1 MKLNPSNQLEL
12 LIHGNKLKNLI
23 FLYQE
28 NKLPNKIL
36 LKGQKG
42 IGKST
47 LAYHLINF
55 VLSKNE
61 NFPYDID
68 HFKIDEKNRSFKLIN
83 NGSNPNFFLID
94 IQTDKKNINIDQIR
108 NIIQDLNKSSLNN
121 KPKFVLIDNSEYLNK
136 NSINA
141 LLKDIEEPNDN
152 IYFILIQNQKTLL
165 STLTSRFVKF
175 NINLTNKDS
184 IFIVNKLIEN
194 DIHNLVNNDFINYY
208 FSPGN
213 LYKMLEFCDENNISL
228 KNIELKDFINI
239 LIQNNHVKNQTNLRY
254 IFYEMIEILLKKNS
268 LLRNLDYYNYFIKK
282 IEKINKFNLDEE
294 SFFIELNDKILNG

>member
-12 LIHGNKLKNLI
+12 LIHGNELKNLI
-23 FLYQE
+23 SLYRE
-28 NKLPNKIL
+28 KKLPNKIL

-47 LAYHLINF
+47 MAYHLINF
-55 VLSKNE
+55 VLSE
-61 NFPYDID
+61 DEDFPYNTN
-68 HFKIDEKNRSFKLIN
+68 HFKIDDMNKSFKLIN
-83 NGSNPNFFLID
+83 NGSNPNFLLID
-94 IQTDKKNINIDQIR
+94 VQADKKNINIEQIR
-108 NIIQDLNKSSLNN
+108 SILKDLNKSSLNN
-121 KPKFVLIDNSEYLNK
+121 KPKFVLMDNSEYLNK

-152 IYFILIQNQKTLL
+152 IYFILIQNQKALL

-184 IFIVNKLIEN
+184 IFIINKLIEN
-194 DIHNLVNNDFINYY
+194 DIHDLVNNDFINYY

-254 IFYEMIEILLKKNS
+254 IFYEMIEILLKKKS

>member
-12 LIHGNKLKNLI
+12 FIHGNELKNLI
-23 FLYQE
+23 TLYHE
-28 NKLPNKIL
+28 DKLPNKIL

-61 NFPYDID
+61 EFPYDID
-68 HFKIDEKNRSFKLIN
+68 LFKINEKNKSFKLIN
-83 NGSNPNFFLID
+83 NGSCPNFFLID
-94 IQTDKKNINIDQIR
+94 IQVDKKNINIDQIR
-108 NIIQDLNKSSLNN
+108 NIIQELNKSSLNN

-136 NSINA
+136 SSINV
-141 LLKDIEEPNDN
+141 LLKEIEEPNDN

-165 STLTSRFVKF
+165 STLTSRFIKF
-175 NINLTNKDS
+175 NINLTNKES
-184 IFIVNKLIEN
+184 NFIINKLINE
-194 DIHNLVNNDFINYY
+194 DIHNLVNSDFINYY

-213 LYKMLEFCDENNISL
+213 VYRIIEFCDENNIDL
-228 KNIELKDFINI
+228 KNIELRDFIHT
-239 LIQNNHVKNQTNLRY
+239 LIQNNHIKKQKNLRY
-254 IFYEMIEILLKKNS
+254 VFYEVIEYLLKKKS
-268 LLRNLDYYNYFIKK
+268 ILLNMDYYSYFVKK

>member
-12 LIHGNKLKNLI
+12 FIHGNELKNLI

-36 LKGQKG
+36 LKGRKG

-55 VLSKNE
+55 VLSQDE
-61 NFPYDID
+61 DFPYDTK

-94 IQTDKKNINIDQIR
+94 IQADKKNINIDQIR

-121 KPKFVLIDNSEYLNK
+121 KPKFVLIDNSEHLNK
-136 NSINA
+136 NSINI
-141 LLKDIEEPNDN
+141 LLKEIEEPNDN
-152 IYFILIQNQKTLL
+152 IYFILIQNQKALL
-165 STLTSRFVKF
+165 STLTSRFIKF

-184 IFIVNKLIEN
+184 VLVINKLMNN
-194 DIHNLVNNDFINYY
+194 DINNLVNDDLINYY

-213 LYKMLEFCDENNISL
+213 LYKILEFCDENNIDL
-228 KNIELKDFINI
+228 KNIGLRDFIYI
-239 LIQNNHVKNQTNLRY
+239 LIQNDHIKKKTDIRY
-254 IFYEMIEILLKKNS
+254 IFY
-268 LLRNLDYYNYFIKK
+268 
-282 IEKINKFNLDEE
+282 
-294 SFFIELNDKILNG
+294 

>member
-12 LIHGNKLKNLI
+12 LIHGNILKKLI

-28 NKLPNKIL
+28 DKLPNKIL

-55 VLSKNE
+55 ILSKNE
-61 NFPYDID
+61 DFPYDIN
-68 HFKIDEKNRSFKLIN
+68 HFKIDKKNRSFKLIN
-83 NGSNPNFFLID
+83 NGSSPNFFLID
-94 IQTDKKNINIDQIR
+94 IQADKKNINIDQIR

-136 NSINA
+136 NSINV
-141 LLKDIEEPNDN
+141 LLKEIEEPNSN

-165 STLTSRFVKF
+165 STLTSRFIKF
-175 NINLTNKDS
+175 NINLTNKES
-184 IFIVNKLIEN
+184 IFVINKLIN
-194 DIHNLVNNDFINYY
+194 QDIHDSVNGDFINYY

-213 LYKMLEFCDENNISL
+213 IYRMIDFCDENNIDI
-228 KNIELKDFINI
+228 KNIGLKDFINI
-239 LIQNNHVKNQTNLRY
+239 LIQNNHIKKQKDLRY
-254 IFYEMIEILLKKNS
+254 IFYEIIEYLLKKKSILFNM
-268 LLRNLDYYNYFIKK
+268 DYYNYFVKK

>member
-12 LIHGNKLKNLI
+12 LIHGKVLKNLI
-23 FLYQE
+23 FLYQKD
-28 NKLPNKIL
+28 KLPNKIL

-61 NFPYDID
+61 DFPYDID

-108 NIIQDLNKSSLNN
+108 NIIQDLNKSSLND
-121 KPKFVLIDNSEYLNK
+121 KPKFVLIDNSEHLNK
-136 NSINA
+136 NSINV
-141 LLKDIEEPNDN
+141 LLKVIEEPNDN
-152 IYFILIQNQKTLL
+152 IYFILVQNQKTLL
-165 STLTSRFVKF
+165 STLTSRFIRF
-175 NINLTNKDS
+175 NINLTNKES
-184 IFIVNKLIEN
+184 IFVINKLINE
-194 DIHNLVNNDFINYY
+194 DIHNSVNSDFINYY

-213 LYKMLEFCDENNISL
+213 IYRMIEFCDENNIDL
-228 KNIELKDFINI
+228 KNIKLKDLIDI
-239 LIQNNHVKNQTNLRY
+239 LIQNNHIKKQKDLRY
-254 IFYEMIEILLKKNS
+254 IFYEVIECLLKKKSILYNM
-268 LLRNLDYYNYFIKK
+268 DYYNYFVNK

-294 SFFIELNDKILNG
+294 SFFIELNDRILNG

>member
-12 LIHGNKLKNLI
+12 LIHGNELKNLI
-23 FLYQE
+23 SLYRE
-28 NKLPNKIL
+28 KKLPNKIL

-47 LAYHLINF
+47 MAYHLINF
-55 VLSKNE
+55 VLSE
-61 NFPYDID
+61 DEDFPYNTN
-68 HFKIDEKNRSFKLIN
+68 HFKIDDMNKSFKLIN
-83 NGSNPNFFLID
+83 NGSNPNFLLID
-94 IQTDKKNINIDQIR
+94 VQADKKNINIEQIR
-108 NIIQDLNKSSLNN
+108 SILKDLNKSSLNN

-152 IYFILIQNQKTLL
+152 IYFILIQNQKPLL

-184 IFIVNKLIEN
+184 IFIINKLIEN
-194 DIHNLVNNDFINYY
+194 DIHDLVNNDFINYY

-254 IFYEMIEILLKKNS
+254 IFYEMIEILLKKKS
-268 LLRNLDYYNYFIKK
+268 LLRNIDYYNYFIKK

>member
-12 LIHGNKLKNLI
+12 FIHGNELKNLI

-28 NKLPNKIL
+28 DKLPNKIL
-36 LKGQKG
+36 LKGRKG

-55 VLSKNE
+55 VLSKDE
-61 NFPYDID
+61 DFPYDIK

-94 IQTDKKNINIDQIR
+94 IQADKKNINIDQIR

-121 KPKFVLIDNSEYLNK
+121 KPKFVLIDNSEHLNK
-136 NSINA
+136 NSINI
-141 LLKDIEEPNDN
+141 LLKEIEEPNDD
-152 IYFILIQNQKTLL
+152 IYFILIQNQKALL
-165 STLTSRFVKF
+165 STLTSRFIKF

-184 IFIVNKLIEN
+184 LLVINKLIDN
-194 DIHNLVNNDFINYY
+194 DIYNLVNNDLINYY

-213 LYKMLEFCDENNISL
+213 LYKILKFCDENNIDL
-228 KNIELKDFINI
+228 KNIGLRDFTYI
-239 LIQNNHVKNQTNLRY
+239 LIQNDHIKKKPDIKY
-254 IFYEMIEILLKKNS
+254 IFYEIIEHLLKRKS
-268 LLRNLDYYNYFIKK
+268 LLLDMDYYNYFVKK
-282 IEKINKFNLDEE
+282 KEKINKFNLDEE
-294 SFFIELNDKILNG
+294 SFLIELSDKILNV

>member
-12 LIHGNKLKNLI
+12 LIHGNELRNLI

-61 NFPYDID
+61 DFPYDID
-68 HFKIDEKNRSFKLIN
+68 NFKIDEKNRSFKLIN
-83 NGSNPNFFLID
+83 NGSSPNFFLID
-94 IQTDKKNINIDQIR
+94 IQADKKHINIDQIR
-108 NIIQDLNKSSLNN
+108 NITQDLNKSSINN

-136 NSINA
+136 NSINV
-141 LLKDIEEPNDN
+141 LLKEIEEPNDN
-152 IYFILIQNQKTLL
+152 VYFILIQNQKTLL
-165 STLTSRFVKF
+165 STLTSRFIRF
-175 NINLTNKDS
+175 NINLTNKES
-184 IFIVNKLIEN
+184 IFVINKLINE
-194 DIHNLVNNDFINYY
+194 DIYNLVNNDFINYY

-213 LYKMLEFCDENNISL
+213 VYRMIEFCDGNNIDL
-228 KNIELKDFINI
+228 KNIELRDFIDI
-239 LIQNNHVKNQTNLRY
+239 LIKNSHIKKQKDLRY
-254 IFYEMIEILLKKNS
+254 IFYEVIEYLLKKKS
-268 LLRNLDYYNYFIKK
+268 ILLNMDHYNYFVKK

-294 SFFIELNDKILNG
+294 AFFIELNDKILNG

>member
-12 LIHGNKLKNLI
+12 LIHGNVLKKFI
-23 FLYQE
+23 VLYQE
-28 NKLPNKIL
+28 DKLPNKIL

-47 LAYHLINF
+47 LAYHLIDF

-61 NFPYDID
+61 DFPYDLD

-83 NGSNPNFFLID
+83 NGSSPNFFLID
-94 IQTDKKNINIDQIR
+94 IQADKKNINIDQIR

-121 KPKFVLIDNSEYLNK
+121 KPKFVLIDNSEHLNK
-136 NSINA
+136 NSINV
-141 LLKDIEEPNDN
+141 LLKEIEEPNDN

-165 STLTSRFVKF
+165 STLTSRFIKF
-175 NINLTNKDS
+175 NINLTNKES
-184 IFIVNKLIEN
+184 NLVINKLINE
-194 DIHNLVNNDFINYY
+194 DIYNLVNSDFINYY

-213 LYKMLEFCDENNISL
+213 VYRMIKFCDENNIDL
-228 KNIELKDFINI
+228 KNIELKNFINI
-239 LIQNNHVKNQTNLRY
+239 LIQNNHIKKQKELRY
-254 IFYEMIEILLKKNS
+254 IFYEVIECLLKKRSIVFNM
-268 LLRNLDYYNYFIKK
+268 DYYNYFVKK

>member
-12 LIHGNKLKNLI
+12 LIHGNELKNLI
-23 FLYQE
+23 SLYRE
-28 NKLPNKIL
+28 KKLPNKIL

-47 LAYHLINF
+47 MAYHLINF
-55 VLSKNE
+55 VLSE
-61 NFPYDID
+61 DEDFPYNTN
-68 HFKIDEKNRSFKLIN
+68 HFKIDDMNKSFKLIN
-83 NGSNPNFFLID
+83 NGSNPNFLLID
-94 IQTDKKNINIDQIR
+94 VQADKKNINIEQIR
-108 NIIQDLNKSSLNN
+108 SILKDLNKSSLNN

>member
-12 LIHGNKLKNLI
+12 LIHGNVLKNLI

-28 NKLPNKIL
+28 DKLPNKIL

-61 NFPYDID
+61 DFPYDID
-68 HFKIDEKNRSFKLIN
+68 HFKIDEKNRSFRLIN
-83 NGSNPNFFLID
+83 NGSCPNFFLID
-94 IQTDKKNINIDQIR
+94 IQADKKKINIDQIR

-136 NSINA
+136 NSINV
-141 LLKDIEEPNDN
+141 LLKEIEEPNDN

-165 STLTSRFVKF
+165 STLTSRFIKF
-175 NINLTNKDS
+175 NINLTNKES
-184 IFIVNKLIEN
+184 NLIINKLINE
-194 DIHNLVNNDFINYY
+194 DIHNLVNSDFINYY

-213 LYKMLEFCDENNISL
+213 IYRMMEFCNENNIDL
-228 KNIELKDFINI
+228 KNIELNDFIDI
-239 LIQNNHVKNQTNLRY
+239 LIQNNHIKKQKDLRY
-254 IFYEMIEILLKKNS
+254 IFYEVIEYLLKKKSILFNM
-268 LLRNLDYYNYFIKK
+268 DHYNYFVKK

>member
-12 LIHGNKLKNLI
+12 LIHGNVLKNLI
-23 FLYQE
+23 FLYQKD
-28 NKLPNKIL
+28 KLPNKIL

-61 NFPYDID
+61 DFPYDIE

-83 NGSNPNFFLID
+83 NGSSPNFFLID
-94 IQTDKKNINIDQIR
+94 IQADKKNINIDQIR

-136 NSINA
+136 NSINV
-141 LLKDIEEPNDN
+141 LLKEIEEPNDN

-165 STLTSRFVKF
+165 STLTSRFIKF
-175 NINLTNKDS
+175 NINLTNKES
-184 IFIVNKLIEN
+184 NLVINKLINE
-194 DIHNLVNNDFINYY
+194 DIYNLVNSDFINYY

-213 LYKMLEFCDENNISL
+213 AYRMIKFCDENNIDL
-228 KNIELKDFINI
+228 KDIELREFIDI
-239 LIQNNHVKNQTNLRY
+239 LIKNSHIKKQKDLRY
-254 IFYEMIEILLKKNS
+254 VFYEAIEYFLKKKSILFNM
-268 LLRNLDYYNYFIKK
+268 DYYNYFVKK

-294 SFFIELNDKILNG
+294 SFFIEFNDKILNG

>member
-12 LIHGNKLKNLI
+12 LIHGNILKKLI
-23 FLYQE
+23 FLYQDD
-28 NKLPNKIL
+28 KLPNKIL

-61 NFPYDID
+61 DFPYDID

-83 NGSNPNFFLID
+83 NGSSPNFFLID
-94 IQTDKKNINIDQIR
+94 IQADKKNINIDQIR

-136 NSINA
+136 NSINV
-141 LLKDIEEPNDN
+141 LLKEIEEPNDN

-165 STLTSRFVKF
+165 STLTSRFIKF
-175 NINLTNKDS
+175 NINLTNKES
-184 IFIVNKLIEN
+184 IFVINKLINE
-194 DIHNLVNNDFINYY
+194 DIHHSVNSDFINYY

-213 LYKMLEFCDENNISL
+213 IYKDWFWQDEKGGIHSYHECLKISEKTDDFYRKEFTVLINK
-228 KNIELKDFINI
+228 KNIPK
-239 LIQNNHVKNQTNLRY
+239 KKQTKWQMNWQ
-254 IFYEMIEILLKKNS
+254 
-268 LLRNLDYYNYFIKK
+268 KK
-282 IEKINKFNLDEE
+282 IIKT
-294 SFFIELNDKILNG
+294 ELELASIK

>member
-1 MKLNPSNQLEL
+1 MKINPSNQLEL
-12 LIHGNKLKNLI
+12 LIHGNVLKNLI
-23 FLYQE
+23 FLYQK

-61 NFPYDID
+61 DFPYDID
-68 HFKIDEKNRSFKLIN
+68 QFKIDEKNRSFKLIN
-83 NGSNPNFFLID
+83 NGSSPNFFLID
-94 IQTDKKNINIDQIR
+94 IQADKKNINIDQIR

-121 KPKFVLIDNSEYLNK
+121 KPKFVLIDNSEHLNK
-136 NSINA
+136 NSINV
-141 LLKDIEEPNDN
+141 LLKEIEEPNDN

-165 STLTSRFVKF
+165 STLTSRFIKF
-175 NINLTNKDS
+175 NINLTNKES
-184 IFIVNKLIEN
+184 NLVINKLINE
-194 DIHNLVNNDFINYY
+194 DIHNSVNSDFINYY

-213 LYKMLEFCDENNISL
+213 IYRMMEFCDENNIDL
-228 KNIELKDFINI
+228 KNIELKDFIDF
-239 LIQNNHVKNQTNLRY
+239 LIQNNHIKKQKDLRY
-254 IFYEMIEILLKKNS
+254 IFYEVIECLLKKKSILYNM
-268 LLRNLDYYNYFIKK
+268 DYYNYFVKK

>member
-12 LIHGNKLKNLI
+12 LIHGNILKNLI

-61 NFPYDID
+61 DFPYDID

-94 IQTDKKNINIDQIR
+94 IQVDKKNINIDQIR

-136 NSINA
+136 NSINV
-141 LLKDIEEPNDN
+141 LLKEIEEPNDN

-165 STLTSRFVKF
+165 STLTSRFIKF
-175 NINLTNKDS
+175 NINLTNKES
-184 IFIVNKLIEN
+184 IFVINKLINE
-194 DIHNLVNNDFINYY
+194 DIHNSVNGDFINYY

-213 LYKMLEFCDENNISL
+213 IYRMIVFCDENNIDL

-239 LIQNNHVKNQTNLRY
+239 LIQNNHIKKQKDLRY
-254 IFYEMIEILLKKNS
+254 IFYEVIEYLLKKKSILFNM
-268 LLRNLDYYNYFIKK
+268 DYYNYFVKK
-282 IEKINKFNLDEE
+282 IEKINRFNLDEE